1 MAENTTNKVEEL
13 LVRGPKGLG
22 RKALLLAMTPTREEE
37 DGLKQIIISQ
47 GRKCVA
53 TEVGGNSNDEDFQA
67 KTMRAVI
74 GAALNSEIIEKEA
87 RAVHALIH
95 ATEEAKKGVIIN
107 TSSATSL
114 SMKIAIVSDGKW
126 IAVAFY
132 GESSIHTFTCHER
145 AGLGIMHLPN

>member
-1 MAENTTNKVEEL
+1 MTNTDFDYEGMVD
-13 LVRGPKGLG
+13 RGPKGLG

-37 DGLKQIIISQ
+37 NSVKQAIASQ
-47 GRKCVA
+47 DCRCVA
-53 TEVGGNSNDEDFQA
+53 TEVGGNSNDEDFQS

-74 GAALNSEIIEKEA
+74 GAALNESVIEKDA
-87 RAVHALIH
+87 RAIHALIH

-114 SMKIAIVSDGKW
+114 SVKIAIVSDGKW

-132 GESSIHTFTCHER
+132 GESSIHMFTCHER
-145 AGLGIMHLPN
+145 CGMGIMHLPN